1 MDFFKFLKMVS
12 GVADRP
18 YISQTE
24 KSEKSEKKLNTSN
37 SKEHHDSFESS
48 ISSSQLKTKAELS
61 TKKTASSH
69 ERKKIEHYTPENNI
83 LTCCPFKNDNDD
95 DEYNVSS
102 CTSFDIDRQPFIGCR
117 WFRSKSTTTKSNN
130 TFDGRH

>member
-48 ISSSQLKTKAELS
+48 ISSSQLKTESRIKHQEQPAA
-61 TKKTASSH
+61 TK
-69 ERKKIEHYTPENNI
+69 ERKSNI
-83 LTCCPFKNDNDD
+83 TLLEIIF
-95 DEYNVSS
+95 
-102 CTSFDIDRQPFIGCR
+102 
-117 WFRSKSTTTKSNN
+117 
-130 TFDGRH
+130 

>member
-1 MDFFKFLKMVS
+1 MIDGFFQILENGVRCGRQTLHQPNRKKWKKTQHIKF
-12 GVADRP
+12 G
-18 YISQTE
+18 
-24 KSEKSEKKLNTSN
+24 
-37 SKEHHDSFESS
+37 EHHDSFESS

-61 TKKTASSH
+61 TKNSQQP
-69 ERKKIEHYTPENNI
+69 RKKENRTLHTPGNNI
-83 LTCCPFKNDNDD
+83 LTCYPFKNDNDD

-117 WFRSKSTTTKSNN
+117 WFRSKSTTTKSKN

>member
-48 ISSSQLKTKAELS
+48 ISSSQLKTEAELS
-61 TKKTASSH
+61 TKNSQQP
-69 ERKKIEHYTPENNI
+69 RKKENRT
-83 LTCCPFKNDNDD
+83 LHSWK
-95 DEYNVSS
+95 
-102 CTSFDIDRQPFIGCR
+102 
-117 WFRSKSTTTKSNN
+117 
-130 TFDGRH
+130 